1 MEARRSAAEGNFSKT
16 TFDKYLEKIEEVCPW
31 SKDSYD
37 RGKLCVKYFRSYSNV
52 LDNIALVKKLQY
64 EAIVFFNAP
73 NDLDDLDRWV
83 DEVSETEPG
92 VTIFWSHPGY
102 TKHKESYATPVPCI
116 IIQNTKHLEET
127 RRVNRR
133 AKTRT

>member
-1 MEARRSAAEGNFSKT
+1 M
-16 TFDKYLEKIEEVCPW
+16 
-31 SKDSYD
+31 
-37 RGKLCVKYFRSYSNV
+37 

-64 EAIVFFNAP
+64 EAIVFWNVP
-73 NDLDDLDRWV
+73 DDLEVIDQWV
-83 DEVSETEPG
+83 DEMSEKEPDI
-92 VTIFWSHPGY
+92 TMFWSHPGY

-127 RRVNRR
+127 RRVNRQ